1 MPRLQERW
9 VRGRRSR
16 AARRWARWAL
26 VSWSCG
32 LAAPH
37 AARADDA
44 QTARGWLPVAL
55 HAADAWADDA
65 RLVWVENDAPV
76 DASGRADAWGY
87 LFYSPLQH
95 AMRSYSVRDGALATA
110 KDQAVSVAAPGLDA
124 WLDSGAVLDAA
135 FRRAAADLGPEHRLE
150 NLLLVR
156 GVFARD
162 AAWVAV
168 FVPAEGPRLF
178 VVCDAQSGDVLRAWR
193 G

>member
-1 MPRLQERW
+1 MPRMRERLMPR
-9 VRGRRSR
+9 RGRRFP
-16 AARRWARWAL
+16 AAWRWAL
-26 VSWSCG
+26 VSLTWG
-32 LAAPH
+32 WVGPG
-37 AARADDA
+37 AARAEGA

-76 DASGRADAWGY
+76 DPSGRAEAWGY

-95 AMRSYSVRDGALATA
+95 AMRSYSVRGGALAAA

-135 FRRAAADLGPEHRLE
+135 FRRAASDLGPGPRLL

-156 GVFARD
+156 GVFARE

-168 FVPAEGPRLF
+168 FVLAEGPRLF

>member
-1 MPRLQERW
+1 MPRKRERPKGESRFPVAW
-9 VRGRRSR
+9 V
-16 AARRWARWAL
+16 L
-26 VSWSCG
+26 
-32 LAAPH
+32 LAIASGWVVPQ
-37 AARADDA
+37 AVCAEGA
-44 QTARGWLPVAL
+44 QTARGWLPIVL

-76 DASGRADAWGY
+76 DATGRAEAWGY

-95 AMRSYSVRDGALATA
+95 AMRSYSVRDGALTTA

-124 WLDSGAVLDAA
+124 WLDSDAVMDAA
-135 FRRAAADLGPEHRLE
+135 LRRANSDLGPEHRLE

-156 GVFARD
+156 GVFARE

-168 FVPAEGPRLF
+168 FVLAEGPRLF

>member
-1 MPRLQERW
+1 MPRMRERW
-9 VRGRRSR
+9 VPRCGLRIP
-16 AARRWARWAL
+16 AAWAL
-26 VSWSCG
+26 VSLTWGGFVPDVASAEG
-32 LAAPH
+32 T
-37 AARADDA
+37 

-76 DASGRADAWGY
+76 DASGRAEAWGY
-87 LFYSPLQH
+87 LFYSALHH

-110 KDQAVSVAAPGLDA
+110 KDQAVSVAAPGLDT
-124 WLDSGAVLDAA
+124 WLDSGAVLGAA
-135 FRRAAADLGPEHRLE
+135 FRRAAEDLGPEHRLE

-156 GVFARD
+156 GVFARE

-168 FVPAEGPRLF
+168 FVRAEGPRLF
-178 VVCDAQSGDVLRAWR
+178 VVCDAQSGHVLRAWR